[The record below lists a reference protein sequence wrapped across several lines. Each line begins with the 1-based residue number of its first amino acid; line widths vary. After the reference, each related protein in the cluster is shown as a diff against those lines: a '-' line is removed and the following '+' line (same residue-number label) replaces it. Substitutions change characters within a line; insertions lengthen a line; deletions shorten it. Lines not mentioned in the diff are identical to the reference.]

1 MHIVAATLAG
11 LVVVGLFGF
20 FYLKYRMANA
30 KDEKNLQA
38 AIDGEILKFARQP
51 NFRGLAI
58 GVYKDGKSYFK
69 GYGALSETVDAS
81 PDATTIFQIASVS
94 KLFTATVLQI
104 LCDEGVV
111 SMDATLAELIG
122 HSMPLSAAAQQVTL
136 RQLATHTSGFPRI
149 PRSLE
154 EKAIAAAKGDDPL
167 LDPYSHL
174 GPQFFFDYL
183 ATTEDKKE
191 PGRFEYSNF
200 GMGLLA
206 HVLERVTGKDY
217 ESLVSEKILVP
228 LGMDGTGIALSP
240 ALQAKLAQG
249 HTAKGA
255 PTPAWRFAAL
265 AGAGA
270 INSSVQD
277 MVRFVQASVE
287 TGGLLAVPFEKM
299 RVPQFKGDTGIG
311 WMQPTFID
319 RFLGNEQVVW
329 HNGMVGGYAAYLSIH
344 AKTRTGVVI
353 LTNKA
358 LPADMVGMLVMRKVR
373 TQSWS
378 LAEN

>member
-1 MHIVAATLAG
+1 MQIVAAILTG
-11 LVVVGLFGF
+11 LVVVSLFGF
-20 FYLKYRMANA
+20 FFLKYRMANA
-30 KDEKNLQA
+30 TDANNLQA
-38 AIDGEILKFARQP
+38 AIDEEILKFARQP

-58 GVYKDGKSYFK
+58 GVYKDGKSFFK
-69 GYGALSETVDAS
+69 GYGALSETVDTP

-94 KLFTATVLQI
+94 KLFTATVLQM

-111 SMDATLAELIG
+111 GMDSTLAELIG
-122 HSMPLSAAAQQVTL
+122 HSVPLSAAARQVTL
-136 RQLATHTSGFPRI
+136 RRLATHTSGFPRI

-154 EKAIAAAKGDDPL
+154 AKAIAAAKGDDPL

-174 GPQFFFDYL
+174 GSEHVFDYL
-183 ATTEDKKE
+183 ATTEDKKAA
-191 PGRFEYSNF
+191 GRFEYSNF

-206 HVLERVTGKDY
+206 HVLERVTGKDF

-228 LGMDGTGIALSP
+228 LGMDGTSITLSP
-240 ALQAKLAQG
+240 ALQARLAQG
-249 HTAKGA
+249 HSADGT

-270 INSSVQD
+270 IHSSVQD
-277 MVRFVQASVE
+277 MVRFIQANVE
-287 TGGLLAVPFEKM
+287 KGRLLSTPFEKM
-299 RVPQFKGDTGIG
+299 REPQFNGETGIG
-311 WMQPTFID
+311 WMQSTWID
-319 RFLGNEQVVW
+319 RFLGNEKVVW
-329 HNGMVGGYAAYLSIH
+329 HNGMVGGYSAYLSVH
-344 AKTRTGVVI
+344 AETRTGVVI

-378 LAEN
+378 L